1 MNLVLEC
8 MSSHLQLIHVCQNKD
23 RKEDP
28 SNTQYLKFLDYI
40 LADCIIQLSDFE
52 DTIRV
57 YQICIDTLTQLVSI
71 CPDASI
77 TTHIP
82 KIIPVLVDLIYFCFM
97 TKQYYCCIE

>member
-40 LADCIIQLSDFE
+40 LADCNIQLSDFE

-57 YQICIDTLTQLVSI
+57 YLICVESLTQLVTI
-71 CPDASI
+71 CPAMYI
-77 TTHIP
+77 KPYIP
-82 KIIPVLVDLIYFCFM
+82 KITPTLVDLIYFCYM
-97 TKQYYCCIE
+97 SKYYYYCIE